1 MSSDLSTVIARH
13 RTLINSLGVSS
24 KDRES
29 SVSQSDSI
37 SIELGGEVEID
48 CMSIL
53 ITYPCC
59 WGALRMDDANSILQ
73 CGTKIM
79 WLTHFSSMTGLKES
93 PTLNTW
99 ICWWQKSLVSA
110 WGTSF
115 MALFL
120 RRSSTAALVSTI
132 QLWIQMKWLYFEW
145 RGYTL
150 RGEEGVPKVS
160 GLRPVLE
167 EGFLL
172 KAIADGKLVQ
182 MLLHCKSFKAASIQS
197 ELSDGDEGTKMNLVT
212 HVFNDSLIT
221 TSSSAWNILKISMGL
236 RPQCFPWSNTPYFS
250 TPASQGP
257 SQKDRR
263 WQNPGT
269 SAGLRQSAEDSEIM
283 TWVGA
288 IVVLGTPLS

>member
-13 RTLINSLGVSS
+13 RTLLNSLGVSS
-24 KDRES
+24 KNRES

-37 SIELGGEVEID
+37 SIELGGEVEVD

-99 ICWWQKSLVSA
+99 ICWWQKTLVSA
-110 WGTSF
+110 WGTSC

-132 QLWIQMKWLYFEW
+132 QLWIQMKWLYLEW

-182 MLLHCKSFKAASIQS
+182 MLLHVSLSRLQAFSQNFPMVMKAPRWILWLMSSMIRSSLQAYQH
-197 ELSDGDEGTKMNLVT
+197 GTFLK
-212 HVFNDSLIT
+212 
-221 TSSSAWNILKISMGL
+221 SAW
-236 RPQCFPWSNTPYFS
+236 
-250 TPASQGP
+250 
-257 SQKDRR
+257 D
-263 WQNPGT
+263 
-269 SAGLRQSAEDSEIM
+269 
-283 TWVGA
+283 
-288 IVVLGTPLS
+288 